1 MNCLLGNA
9 VSKLT
14 CPERSMPRTG
24 QPAIRHVAAVQR
36 AVAVLDALAGVI
48 GDPDGGG
55 PTGPSPAEL
64 GTNEIA
70 RRTGINPSTVS
81 RLLAT
86 LADAGLVDHV
96 AGTGRYRLGLRLL
109 QLGNA
114 VLARMDLREI
124 ARPHLVALANAT
136 GETVTLSTPGE
147 REAVTVDFVQSP
159 SFIQSVAQVGRPSAA
174 HATAVGKVFLAH
186 GGRLPDGDLP
196 AFTARTIVDRAALE
210 AEVERARRQGFATAA
225 GEREQELHAVA
236 APILD
241 ARGELV
247 AILGVQ
253 GPASRFD
260 AGRMRAAVEPL
271 LEHAIAVSEAL
282 GHDTTAPPTT
292 EETP

>member
-1 MNCLLGNA
+1 
-9 VSKLT
+9 
-14 CPERSMPRTG
+14 MPRTG

-36 AVAVLDALAGVI
+36 AVAVLDALAV
-48 GDPDGGG
+48 GDTDGGN
-55 PTGPSPAEL
+55 PAHGHALEL

-70 RRTGINPSTVS
+70 RRTGINASTVS

-86 LADAGLVDHV
+86 LADAGLVEHV
-96 AGTGRYRLGLRLL
+96 AGSGRYRLGLRLL

-114 VLARMDLREI
+114 VLARLDLREL
-124 ARPHLVALANAT
+124 ARPHLVALTEAT
-136 GETVTLSTPGE
+136 GETATLSSPGE
-147 REAVTVDFVQSP
+147 HEAVTVDYVQSP
-159 SFIQSVAQVGRPSAA
+159 SFVQSVAQVGRPSAA

-210 AEVERARRQGFATAA
+210 AEVEQVRRQGFATAL

-236 APILD
+236 APVLD
-241 ARGELV
+241 GRGELV

-260 AGRMRAAVEPL
+260 AGRMRAAAEPL
-271 LEHAIAVSEAL
+271 REHANAISTAL

-292 EETP
+292 EEMP

>member
-1 MNCLLGNA
+1 
-9 VSKLT
+9 
-14 CPERSMPRTG
+14 MPRTG

-124 ARPHLVALANAT
+124 ARPHLVALAEAT

-159 SFIQSVAQVGRPSAA
+159 SFVQSVAQVGRPSAA
-174 HATAVGKVFLAH
+174 HATAVGKVFLAF
-186 GGRLPDGDLP
+186 GGKLPAGELP
-196 AFTARTIVDRAALE
+196 AFTSRTITDRRRLA
-210 AEVERARRQGFATAA
+210 AEVERVRAA
-225 GEREQELHAVA
+225 GHADAVGEREEA
-236 APILD
+236 LD
-241 ARGELV
+241 AIATPVFDASGSLA

-253 GPASRFD
+253 GPSSRFD
-260 AGRMRAAVEPL
+260 EARMRSALVPL
-271 LEHAIAVSEAL
+271 LEHAAAVSSAL
-282 GHDTTAPPTT
+282 GYDKEAR
-292 EETP
+292 